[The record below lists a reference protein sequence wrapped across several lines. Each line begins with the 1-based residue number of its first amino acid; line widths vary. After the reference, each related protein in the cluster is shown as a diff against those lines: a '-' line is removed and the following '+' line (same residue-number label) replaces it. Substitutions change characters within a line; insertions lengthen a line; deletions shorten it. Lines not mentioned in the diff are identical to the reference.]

1 MKREINLQESSRAE
15 AFRMWMSSPMPM
27 VTLVKTL
34 DVSHLVKV
42 SKKSGMKFTM
52 LMSWCI
58 GKAASQVEEFYTLP
72 VDGKL
77 YRYDKLAINV
87 IVENSKGGISSCD
100 IPFSDDLQQFN
111 RDYLMFTEQAANECK
126 SSCFASDQR
135 SSAFHDEHMVIGTS
149 AMIQTELDC
158 IVNQYTDQ
166 FCNPM
171 VMWGKYRKRLFKTT
185 LPVSFQFH
193 HVQMDGGHAARFL
206 ERLQDEIESCILGSS
221 L

>member
-1 MKREINLQESSRAE
+1 MKREIDPQESNRAE

-34 DVSHLVKV
+34 NVSRLVKV
-42 SKKSGMKFTM
+42 SKRNGMKFTM

-58 GKAASQVEEFYTLP
+58 GKAASQIEEFYTLP
-72 VDGKL
+72 ENGKL
-77 YRYDKLAINV
+77 FRYDRLAINV
-87 IVENSKGGISSCD
+87 IVNNKDDGINSCD
-100 IPFSDDLQQFN
+100 IPFSDDFQLFN
-111 RDYLMFTEQAANECK
+111 RDYLELTKQAANGCK
-126 SSCFASDQR
+126 SVFLED
-135 SSAFHDEHMVIGTS
+135 HMVIGTS

-158 IVNQYTDQ
+158 IINQYTDQ

-171 VMWGKYRKRLFKTT
+171 VMWGKYRKGLFKTT

-206 ERLQDEIESCILGSS
+206 QRLQNEINKL
-221 L
+221 